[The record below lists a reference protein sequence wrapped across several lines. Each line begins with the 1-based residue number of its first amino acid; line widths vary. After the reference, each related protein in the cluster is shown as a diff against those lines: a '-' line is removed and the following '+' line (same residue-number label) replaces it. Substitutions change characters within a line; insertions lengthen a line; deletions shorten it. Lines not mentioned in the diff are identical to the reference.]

1 MENRLCYHDLYLTEY
16 HGLVKTI
23 AENRRQE
30 LQVLFNPLIE
40 KFGSKGWSLI
50 LVGSDGKQE
59 RHPQSKTEIV
69 LLCKDSR
76 SKGIMTKVI
85 TDLISQSTDPVE
97 FTEIKVLEDKKSPLS
112 FYNGQPNQ
120 CFPDRVLNASFLLGD
135 DDIFIQ
141 SRKQVLS
148 EMSEESELGRKIREE
163 LKKQLTSYKK
173 ALSSGQYRGQFIFDE
188 NNQYYFETDDW
199 KKARMGFKMGPLRAV
214 QRKLD
219 ILTLNAIKQGNLTI
233 DDVAKNCP
241 SNTCERIDFLT
252 KKGILDEN
260 QVGII
265 IEAYLWFLREY
276 HRAQEL
282 FKDSS
287 RQEVISCSFNQ
298 EEFKRYRQVLLDFLN
313 LSPKLSQKK
322 SQER

>member
-59 RHPQSKTEIV
+59 RHPQSKTEVV
-69 LLCKDSR
+69 LLFKKKDHKADEMVR
-76 SKGIMTKVI
+76 ELKTL
-85 TDLISQSTDPVE
+85 TSQSPDPIE
-97 FTEIKVLEDKKSPLS
+97 FTEIKVLEDEQSPLS

-120 CFPDRVLNASFLLGD
+120 CFPDRVLNASFLLGE

-141 SRKQVLS
+141 SRRQVLS
-148 EMSEESELGRKIREE
+148 EMSEESELGKKVRKE
-163 LKKQLTSYKK
+163 LKEQLTSYKN
-173 ALSSGQYRGQFIFDE
+173 ALISGQYRGQIIFDE

-199 KKARMGFKMGPLRAV
+199 KRARMGFKMGPLRAV

-233 DDVAKNCP
+233 DDVAENCP
-241 SNTCERIDFLT
+241 SNTCERIDFLA

-260 QVGII
+260 QVEII

-287 RQEVISCSFNQ
+287 RQEVISCSFYQ
-298 EEFKRYRQVLLDFLN
+298 EEFKQYRQVLLDFLN

-322 SQER
+322 S